1 MMGIIKT
8 EEQYEE
14 ALALVEELM
23 DLDPEPGTENANK
36 LELLILL
43 ISNYEKEHFPREMP
57 DPIEAIKFR
66 MEQQQLSQKDLIPY
80 IGSRSRVSEVLNRKR
95 PRTLKMIRTLHKGL
109 GIPADVLIQGPGTVK
124 NIYPIRSNRVGSKAQ
139 KVAAPKTRYDRIS

>member
-1 MMGIIKT
+1 MGIIKT
-8 EEQYEE
+8 DEQYEE
-14 ALALVEELM
+14 ALAVVEELM
-23 DLDPEPGTENANK
+23 DSDPEPGTGDADK

-43 ISNYEKEHFPREMP
+43 ISNYEKEHFLMEMP

-66 MEQQQLSQKDLIPY
+66 MEQQQLSQKDLIPF

-95 PRTLKMIRTLHKGL
+95 PLTLKMIRTLHKGL

-124 NIYPIRSNRVGSKAQ
+124 NIKPVRSNRNFSRAQ
-139 KVAAPKTRYDRIS
+139 KAAAPKARYDRTS

>member
-1 MMGIIKT
+1 MTGIIKT
-8 EEQYEE
+8 DEQYEE
-14 ALALVEELM
+14 ALAVVEELM
-23 DLDPEPGTENANK
+23 DSDPEPGTGDADK

-43 ISNYEKEHFPREMP
+43 ISSYEKEHFPMEMP

-95 PRTLKMIRTLHKGL
+95 PLTLMMIRHLYQGL
-109 GIPADVLIQGPGTVK
+109 GIPAEVLIQEPEAVD
-124 NIYPIRSNRVGSKAQ
+124 NIKPIKSNKDFSRAK
-139 KVAAPKTRYDRIS
+139 KVASPKARYDRTS

>member
-1 MMGIIKT
+1 MIGIFKT
-8 EEQYEE
+8 DEQYEE

-23 DLDPEPGTENANK
+23 DLDPEPGTGDADK

-43 ISNYEKEHFPREMP
+43 ISNYEKKHFPMEMP

-66 MEQQQLSQKDLIPY
+66 MEQQQLSQKDLIPF

-95 PRTLKMIRTLHKGL
+95 PLTLKMIRHLYKGL
-109 GIPADVLIQGPGTVK
+109 GIPAEILIQEPEAVD
-124 NIYPIRSNRVGSKAQ
+124 NIKPVRSNRDFSRTQ
-139 KVAAPKTRYDRIS
+139 KVASPKARYDRTS

>member
-8 EEQYEE
+8 DEQYEE

-23 DLDPEPGTENANK
+23 DLNPEPGTGDADK

-43 ISNYEKEHFPREMP
+43 ISNYEKEHFPMKMP

-66 MEQQQLSQKDLIPY
+66 MEQQQLSQKDLIPF

-95 PRTLKMIRTLHKGL
+95 PLTLKMIRHLYKGL
-109 GIPADVLIQGPGTVK
+109 GIPAEVLIQEPGTVGNGK
-124 NIYPIRSNRVGSKAQ
+124 LIRSNKEFPGAK
-139 KVAAPKTRYDRIS
+139 KVASPKARYDRTS